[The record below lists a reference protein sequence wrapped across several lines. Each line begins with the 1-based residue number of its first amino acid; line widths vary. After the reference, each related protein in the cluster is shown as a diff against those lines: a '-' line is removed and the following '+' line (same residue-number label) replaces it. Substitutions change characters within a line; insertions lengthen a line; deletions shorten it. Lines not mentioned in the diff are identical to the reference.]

1 MKYYKAHL
9 PESEPVAQNLFFLH
23 KSERIKLNPDEVI
36 YIEASVN
43 YSKFVTCHQT
53 LTTSFHLG
61 FFAESLR
68 QNPNFIRINK
78 SHLINLNYLKSL
90 DWQKDTKEACLVNG
104 SRLPISRRKAKEL
117 KELLWSKL
125 NY

>member
-1 MKYYKAHL
+1 MKYHKQDL
-9 PESEPVAQNLFFLH
+9 SENEPVAQNLFFLH
-23 KSERIKLNPDEVI
+23 KSERIRLNPDEVI

-43 YSKFVTCHQT
+43 YARLVTCRMT

-61 FFAESLR
+61 FFAESLK
-68 QNPNFIRINK
+68 QHPNFIRINK

-104 SRLPISRRKAKEL
+104 SRLPISRRKAKAL
-117 KELLWSKL
+117 KDILWDKV
-125 NY
+125 NN

>member
-1 MKYYKAHL
+1 MKYHRQEL
-9 PESEPVAQNLFFLH
+9 PESERVAQNLYFLY

-43 YSKFVTCHQT
+43 YARLVTSDLT

-61 FFAESLR
+61 FFAESLK
-68 QNPNFIRINK
+68 QHPNFIRINK

-90 DWQKDTKEACLVNG
+90 DWQKSIKEACLADG
-104 SRLPISRRKAKEL
+104 SRLPISRRKAKAL
-117 KELLWSKL
+117 KDVLWGKV
-125 NY
+125 NN